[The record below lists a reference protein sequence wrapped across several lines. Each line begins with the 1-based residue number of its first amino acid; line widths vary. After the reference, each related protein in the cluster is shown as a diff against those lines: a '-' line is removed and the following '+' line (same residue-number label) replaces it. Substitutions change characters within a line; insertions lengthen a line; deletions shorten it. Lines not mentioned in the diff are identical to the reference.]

1 MRSPADGERMSARSA
16 WLAAFVCVLLASG
29 AAAEVYRWTDEHG
42 REHWTGDLSQVPP
55 GKRGEALDAARSP
68 GPSRLQIF
76 EGAPS
81 RVAGERFRARSGVLR
96 IPYEQQGNAI
106 LVYAR
111 LNDRV
116 SAPFYV
122 DTGAADVVVPAEV
135 AERAGIVVGADTP
148 RETYATANGL
158 VRQAVV
164 SFDAIE
170 VGEARVENV
179 RGSVSQSLPVG
190 LLGTSFFNHFTLQID
205 PAARML
211 TLVVNPNMRGGV
223 SETQWRERFRTLQQ
237 RLARLDAYLA
247 DGTLTSESR
256 ELEARR
262 EALGS
267 ELDRLEAEAD
277 RADVPAAWRE

>member
-1 MRSPADGERMSARSA
+1 MSRRR
-16 WLAAFVCVLLASG
+16 WGLVVLLYALLAGG

-55 GKRGEALDAARSP
+55 GKRGEALDQAST
-68 GPSRLQIF
+68 GEPSRLQTF
-76 EGAPS
+76 EAP
-81 RVAGERFRARSGVLR
+81 AGSSGRRRPPRGELR
-96 IPYEQQGNAI
+96 IPYEPQGNAI
-106 LVYAR
+106 VVYAR

-135 AERAGIVVGADTP
+135 AERAGIVVDADTP

-158 VRQAVV
+158 IRQPVV
-164 SFDAIE
+164 SFDSIE
-170 VGEARVENV
+170 LGEARVENV

-211 TLVVNPNMRGGV
+211 TLVVNADMRGGA
-223 SETQWRERFRTLQQ
+223 SESEWRERFQTLQQ
-237 RLARLDAYLA
+237 RMARLEAHLG
-247 DGTLTSESR
+247 DGTLTSETRAR

-262 EALGS
+262 RALGA
-267 ELDRLEAEAD
+267 ELDRLEEEAD
-277 RADVPAAWRE
+277 RADVPVGWRE

>member
-1 MRSPADGERMSARSA
+1 MSRRRWGWGSGA
-16 WLAAFVCVLLASG
+16 LVCALLAGG
-29 AAAEVYRWTDEHG
+29 AAAEVYRWTDANG

-55 GKRGEALDAARSP
+55 GKRGEALDGARANE
-68 GPSRLQIF
+68 PSRLQTF
-76 EGAPS
+76 EGPPASLAPQRS
-81 RVAGERFRARSGVLR
+81 GARGGVLR
-96 IPYEQQGNAI
+96 IPYEQHGNAI
-106 LVYAR
+106 LVYVR

-135 AERAGIVVGADTP
+135 AERAGIAVGADTP

-164 SFDAIE
+164 TFDTIE

-179 RGSVSQSLPVG
+179 RGSVSESLPVG

-211 TLVVNPNMRGGV
+211 TLMVNPNMRGGA
-223 SETQWRERFRTLQQ
+223 SEAQWRERFRGLQQ
-237 RLARLDAYLA
+237 RLARLEAHLGE
-247 DGTLTSESR
+247 GTLTSESR
-256 ELEARR
+256 VYELEGRR
-262 EALGS
+262 EALAA
-267 ELDRLEAEAD
+267 ELDRLEEEAD
-277 RADVPAAWRE
+277 RADVPVGWRE

>member
-1 MRSPADGERMSARSA
+1 MSPWRLGS
-16 WLAAFVCVLLASG
+16 LALLCALLGSG
-29 AAAEVYRWTDEHG
+29 AGAEVYRWTDAQG

-55 GKRGEALDAARSP
+55 GKRGEALDAAHSEE
-68 GPSRLQIF
+68 PSRLQTYQ
-76 EGAPS
+76 GPPAAP
-81 RVAGERFRARSGVLR
+81 ARQGSAARRGVLR
-96 IPYEQQGNAI
+96 IPYEQHGNAI
-106 LVYAR
+106 VVYAR
-111 LNDRV
+111 VNDRV
-116 SAPFYV
+116 TAPFYV

-135 AERAGIVVGADTP
+135 AERAGIAVGPDTP

-211 TLVVNPNMRGGV
+211 TLVVNPSMRGGA
-223 SETQWRERFRTLQQ
+223 SEAQWRERFRGLHE
-237 RLARLDAYLA
+237 RLARLEAHLE
-247 DGTLTSESR
+247 DGMLTSDARVR

-262 EALGS
+262 ETLGE
-267 ELDRLEAEAD
+267 ELDRLEEEAD

>member
-1 MRSPADGERMSARSA
+1 MSRRRWGWGSGALLCA
-16 WLAAFVCVLLASG
+16 LLAGG

-42 REHWTGDLSQVPP
+42 REHWTGELSQVPP
-55 GKRGEALDAARSP
+55 GKRGEALDGARAKE
-68 GPSRLQIF
+68 PSRLQTF
-76 EGAPS
+76 EGPPGSPMAQRP
-81 RVAGERFRARSGVLR
+81 GARGGVLR
-96 IPYEQQGNAI
+96 IPYEQHGNAI
-106 LVYAR
+106 LVYVR

-135 AERAGIVVGADTP
+135 AERAGITVGADTP

-164 SFDAIE
+164 SFDTIE

-179 RGSVSQSLPVG
+179 RGSVSESLPVG

-211 TLVVNPNMRGGV
+211 TLVVNPNMRGGA
-223 SETQWRERFRTLQQ
+223 SEAQWRERFRGLQQ
-237 RLARLDAYLA
+237 RLARLEAHVGA
-247 DGTLTSESR
+247 GTLTSESR
-256 ELEARR
+256 VYELEGRR
-262 EALGS
+262 EALAV
-267 ELDRLEAEAD
+267 ELDRLEEEAD
-277 RADVPAAWRE
+277 RADVPVGWRE

>member
-1 MRSPADGERMSARSA
+1 MPRRRRGRGACALLCA
-16 WLAAFVCVLLASG
+16 LLASS
-29 AAAEVYRWTDEHG
+29 AAAEVYRWTDEEG

-55 GKRGEALDAARSP
+55 GKRGEAAAGASAPSP
-68 GPSRLQIF
+68 NRLQTF
-76 EGAPS
+76 EGPPAS
-81 RVAGERFRARSGVLR
+81 LAGPRRGTRTSVLR
-96 IPYEQQGNAI
+96 IPYEQHGNAI

-135 AERAGIVVGADTP
+135 AERAGISIGPDTP

-211 TLVVNPNMRGGV
+211 TLVVNADMRGGA
-223 SETQWRERFRTLQQ
+223 SEAQWRERFRALQQ
-237 RLARLDAYLA
+237 RLARLDEVLGE
-247 DGTLTSESR
+247 GTLTSESR
-256 ELEARR
+256 VAELEARR
-262 EALGS
+262 DALGA
-267 ELDRLEAEAD
+267 ELDRLEEEAD
-277 RADVPAAWRE
+277 RADVPAGWRE

>member
-1 MRSPADGERMSARSA
+1 MSPRRWG
-16 WLAAFVCVLLASG
+16 LAALLCALLGSS

-55 GKRGEALDAARSP
+55 GKRGEALDAARTGP
-68 GPSRLQIF
+68 PSRLQTF
-76 EGAPS
+76 EGPPAA
-81 RVAGERFRARSGVLR
+81 VARESTGARRGVLR
-96 IPYEQQGNAI
+96 IPYEQHGNAI

-116 SAPFYV
+116 TAPFYV

-135 AERAGIVVGADTP
+135 AERAGIAIGPDTP

-158 VRQAVV
+158 VRQAVI

-211 TLVVNPNMRGGV
+211 TLVVNPDMRGGA
-223 SETQWRERFRTLQQ
+223 SEAQWRERFRGLQQ
-237 RLARLDAYLA
+237 RLARLEAYLA

-256 ELEARR
+256 VRELEARR
-262 EALGS
+262 EALGQ
-267 ELDRLEAEAD
+267 ELEQLEEEAD
-277 RADVPAAWRE
+277 RADVPVGWRE

>member
-1 MRSPADGERMSARSA
+1 MSPPGA
-16 WLAAFVCVLLASG
+16 WLPALLCAVLASG
-29 AAAEVYRWTDEHG
+29 AAAEVYRWTDAHG

-55 GKRGEALDAARSP
+55 GKRGEALDGAHSEE
-68 GPSRLQIF
+68 PSRLQIF
-76 EGAPS
+76 EAAPVRLPRERAGA
-81 RVAGERFRARSGVLR
+81 RGVLR
-96 IPYEQQGNAI
+96 IPYEQHGNAI

-135 AERAGIVVGADTP
+135 AEQAGITVGADTP

-164 SFDAIE
+164 SFEAIE

-211 TLVVNPNMRGGV
+211 TLVVNPNMRGGA
-223 SETQWRERFRTLQQ
+223 SQAQWRERFRGLQQ
-237 RLARLDAYLA
+237 RLARLEAHLGE
-247 DGTLTSESR
+247 GTLTSESR
-256 ELEARR
+256 VHQLEARR
-262 EALGS
+262 EALS
-267 ELDRLEAEAD
+267 AELDQLEEEAD
-277 RADVPAAWRE
+277 RADVPAGWRE

>member
-1 MRSPADGERMSARSA
+1 MSPRRWGLPA
-16 WLAAFVCVLLASG
+16 LLCALLGSG
-29 AAAEVYRWTDEHG
+29 AAADVYRWTDEQG

-55 GKRGEALDAARSP
+55 GKRGEALDAARTDE
-68 GPSRLQIF
+68 PSRLQTF
-76 EGAPS
+76 EGPPA
-81 RVAGERFRARSGVLR
+81 ALAREGLGARRGVLR
-96 IPYEQQGNAI
+96 IPYEQHGNAI

-111 LNDRV
+111 VNDRV
-116 SAPFYV
+116 TAPFYV
-122 DTGAADVVVPAEV
+122 DTGAADVVIPAEV
-135 AERAGIVVGADTP
+135 AERAGIAVGPDTP

-164 SFDAIE
+164 SFEAIE

-211 TLVVNPNMRGGV
+211 TLIVNPNMRGGA
-223 SETQWRERFRTLQQ
+223 SESQWRERFRGLQQ
-237 RLARLDAYLA
+237 RLARLEAHLEG
-247 DGTLTSESR
+247 GTLTTDARVR

-262 EALGS
+262 EALGA
-267 ELDRLEAEAD
+267 ELDQLEEEAD